1 MELKK
6 ETALVET
13 ILFLESEP
21 VTEKSISTIS
31 QLSIEVVQKCIENLK
46 EKYNDEAT
54 GIELAMITG
63 GWTLVPKTVYWEQ
76 LKERYGE
83 KNSGKLSKSAIETLS
98 IIAYSQPVTRGE
110 IESIRG
116 VSADNMI
123 RLLLDRNLIKEVD
136 SVTAELQSANET
148 NNNLQAKYD
157 EDIAKA
163 VATINQLKE
172 TVQSLTNDLNNKN
185 NELTALSERYNA
197 LNTTCENFTVTA
209 EQQLKTTKQ
218 IQELTNNLISNF
230 NIFG

>member
-46 EKYNDEAT
+46 EKYNDEVT

-63 GWTLVPKTVYWEQ
+63 GWTLVPKTMYWEQ

-123 RLLLDRNLIKEVD
+123 RLLLDRTLIKEVGRKD
-136 SVTAELQSANET
+136 VPGRPIQ
-148 NNNLQAKYD
+148 
-157 EDIAKA
+157 
-163 VATINQLKE
+163 
-172 TVQSLTNDLNNKN
+172 
-185 NELTALSERYNA
+185 
-197 LNTTCENFTVTA
+197 FG
-209 EQQLKTTKQ
+209 TTKEFLKFFHLNS
-218 IQELTNNLISNF
+218 IADLPKLDENEEERFELAR
-230 NIFG
+230 

>member
-46 EKYNDEAT
+46 EKYNDEVT

-63 GWTLVPKTVYWEQ
+63 GWTLVPKAVYWEQ

-123 RLLLDRNLIKEVD
+123 RLLLDRNLIKEVGRKD
-136 SVTAELQSANET
+136 VPGRPIQ
-148 NNNLQAKYD
+148 
-157 EDIAKA
+157 
-163 VATINQLKE
+163 
-172 TVQSLTNDLNNKN
+172 
-185 NELTALSERYNA
+185 
-197 LNTTCENFTVTA
+197 FG
-209 EQQLKTTKQ
+209 TTKEFLKFFHLNS
-218 IQELTNNLISNF
+218 IADLPKLDENEEERFELAR
-230 NIFG
+230 